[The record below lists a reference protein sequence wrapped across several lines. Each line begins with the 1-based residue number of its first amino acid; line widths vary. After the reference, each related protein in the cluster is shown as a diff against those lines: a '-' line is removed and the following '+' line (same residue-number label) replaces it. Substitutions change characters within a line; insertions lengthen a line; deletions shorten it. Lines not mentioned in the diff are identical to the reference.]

1 MPDYVVIDHHF
12 DELAEVYRLTVGI
25 PVTTLVADP
34 DDLAAPPVET
44 VVDYDDVHDYVF
56 AAADERWK
64 TSTGG
69 QRKPEHV
76 AAEQRDEVATA
87 LRGRPQRGPRDTPA
101 PVALPGIGESIGG

>member
-25 PVTTLVADP
+25 PVTTL
-34 DDLAAPPVET
+34 